1 MIENA
6 FFLSILS
13 QNSNYRSFCSISA
26 TELPPFFSPLID
38 RILFDLQKKLE
49 ALVREEINLM
59 SQLDHPNLLRLYGV
73 VEEDCQ
79 LNIFVEW
86 MAGGSISRLLDKHGA
101 FNESVIVKYSQQIL
115 QGLDY
120 LHSYGIL
127 HRDLKGTANLHLTL
141 SFQKTLK
148 LL

>member
-1 MIENA
+1 MFN
-6 FFLSILS
+6 
-13 QNSNYRSFCSISA
+13 FCNRIA
-26 TELPPFFSPLID
+26 TTPLID
-38 RILFDLQKKLE
+38 RKLFECFLQKKLE

-59 SQLDHPNLLRLYGV
+59 SHFDHPNLLRLYGV

-120 LHSYGIL
+120 LHSFGIL
-127 HRDLKGTANLHLTL
+127 HRDLKGTTNLYIPV